1 MGKIIIATVILL
13 LLSLPLSCM
22 SLLTDSYGA
31 SKETESIKYPSSLI
45 HSFIEGCYV
54 VFKDVKFKSDK
65 IWTTDMIEICGCV
78 MDGIREAVTLD
89 EFINDWGGKL
99 TPEQQSTTEMFG
111 MLCTEQVIKEK
122 LRNPKDPA

>member
-1 MGKIIIATVILL
+1 
-13 LLSLPLSCM
+13 M

-31 SKETESIKYPSSLI
+31 SKEAKSIKYPSSLI

-54 VFKDVKFKSDK
+54 VFKDVKFKSDT

-99 TPEQQSTTEMFG
+99 TPEQQSMTEMFG

>member
-1 MGKIIIATVILL
+1 MGKIIIAIVILL

-78 MDGIREAVTLD
+78 MDGIREEVTLD
-89 EFINDWGGKL
+89 EFIND
-99 TPEQQSTTEMFG
+99 
-111 MLCTEQVIKEK
+111 
-122 LRNPKDPA
+122 

>member
-1 MGKIIIATVILL
+1 MGKIIIAIVILL

>member
-99 TPEQQSTTEMFG
+99 TPEQQSMTEMFG

>member
-1 MGKIIIATVILL
+1 MGKIIIAIVILL

-99 TPEQQSTTEMFG
+99 TPEQQSMTEMFG